1 MAEYRGR
8 GRLEGWPEV
17 ALGGVD
23 PW

>member
-17 ALGGVD
+17 ALGG
-23 PW
+23 